1 MQEVV
6 ALIPLKDLEYSHE
19 ILLHKEPRIL
29 SITVWIIGALISSVL
44 LWIIFGKM
52 EETVRGRGI
61 VRPVMNISLVKNAVS
76 GEITKLHYRQ
86 GESVQKG
93 DLLLHINSK
102 TFEAKAE
109 ALKTASENLSIKA
122 EGLQQSKISFYK
134 NENRI
139 NKNNTAAYTRFQSY
153 MYQQRLLEE
162 RSVLTE
168 KIWKEAK
175 TLPEEAMTAVRLREL
190 EYEKNIA
197 FLNAETHKTNFINT
211 IHTEYV
217 KTSVE
222 LQDIK
227 GQIEQALQSV
237 KNCSVYAPISGKVKE
252 ISSLNTGDYL
262 FAEQKILNI
271 VPSEDDVYRAE
282 LKIPAKMRGRL
293 EQGMKIK
300 MRFPAFPFYEF
311 GGCEGII
318 DTIDPDASTEANG
331 ALYFTVFANI
341 DKSVLEDKKKN
352 AYPLKSGLEIE
363 GRIILKE
370 QTVLKYILRKL
381 DVVW

>member
-1 MQEVV
+1 MKEVV
-6 ALIPLKDLEYSHE
+6 ALIPLKDLEYSQE
-19 ILLHKEPRIL
+19 ILLHREPKIL
-29 SITVWIIGALISSVL
+29 SVTVWIIGALISAVI
-44 LWIIFGKM
+44 LWISFGKM

-76 GEITKLHYRQ
+76 GEITELHYRP
-86 GESVQKG
+86 GESVRKG
-93 DLLLHINSK
+93 ELLLHINSK
-102 TFEAKAE
+102 AFEAKAE
-109 ALKTASENLSIKA
+109 ALKTTAEKLSVKV
-122 EGLQQSKISFYK
+122 EGLKQSETSFYK
-134 NENRI
+134 NKNLI

-153 MYQQRLLEE
+153 MYQQHLFEE
-162 RSVLTE
+162 RFALAE

-175 TLPEEAMTAVRLREL
+175 MLPKEAMTAARLREL

-197 FLNAETHKTNFINT
+197 FFNAETHKTNFINA

-217 KTSVE
+217 KTEVE
-222 LQDIK
+222 LQDTK
-227 GQIEQALQSV
+227 GQIEQVLQTV

-271 VPSEDDVYRAE
+271 IPAENDVYKAE
-282 LKIPAKMRGRL
+282 LRIPAKMRGRL
-293 EQGMKIK
+293 DPGMKIK

-311 GGCEGII
+311 GGCESVI
-318 DTIDPDASTEANG
+318 DTIDPDASAEANG
-331 ALYFTVFANI
+331 ALYFTIFANI
-341 DKSVLEDKKKN
+341 DKSLFEDKKKN
-352 AYPLKSGLEIE
+352 VYPLKSGLEIE

-370 QTVLKYILRKL
+370 QTILKYILRKL